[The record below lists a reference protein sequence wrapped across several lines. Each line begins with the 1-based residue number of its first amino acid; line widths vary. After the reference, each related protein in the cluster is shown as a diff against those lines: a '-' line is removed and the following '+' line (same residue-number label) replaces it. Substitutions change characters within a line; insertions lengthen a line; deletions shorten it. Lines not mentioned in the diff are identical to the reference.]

1 MKIKKILLFIL
12 GLLLFFTLASCNN
25 NTSTTNPDDTKEPD
39 TPGTTDPVT
48 PSTPTRDVAYPT
60 AYPDYTEDSLMI
72 HYQRKDNKYKPW
84 SLWVWLPSKDGK
96 QYNFNYMDDFGVI
109 AYYKLSEIGAQ
120 SDGRIGFIVAQL
132 PGWGAKDVDSDRY
145 IDLSSYTKD
154 SKSIFHIYLF
164 TGDPNMYSN
173 ADKSQ
178 SDGISKASFESRTS
192 IALETTNEISHYT
205 IYKNDQVVT
214 EDDVDNLKSTRI
226 NLDSDKKFEFGNNYS
241 IKVKF
246 VKSKE
251 EMTSFIAFTKL
262 YDQAFDEE
270 YYYDGELGAIYT
282 STSTTFKVWSPVSTR
297 IDVIVYESGTPKA
310 LNATLGNDTIVETKT
325 MTKGTKG
332 VFTATINGNLE
343 GKYYTYKV
351 FNCNNPNG
359 AEVVDP
365 YAKSAG
371 INGSRGMIVDFSKTN
386 PENWN
391 SVTPLQID
399 RKALTV
405 YELHVADLTSSA
417 TWGGTEA
424 NAKKFLGL
432 QESGTTY
439 TKNGK
444 TVTTG
449 FDHIKE
455 LGVNAVQLLPIFDQ
469 ANDEVNPTFNWGYNP
484 LNYNCLEGSYSSDA
498 YDGYARIKEFKQVV
512 KAYNEA
518 GINII
523 MDVVYNHTNSVAG
536 TNFDVLMPGYYF
548 RYNADGNLY
557 NGSGCGNETASEH
570 LMFRKFMIDSTTFWM
585 EEYKL
590 GGFRFDLMGL
600 HDTTT
605 MAKIVEEC
613 EKINPKA
620 TIYGEPWTGGT
631 SGLAAKD
638 QAIQNNHQSYVGYGC
653 FNDKFRD
660 ELVKGGLS
668 AASDL
673 SWISSTKYNMSAL
686 DVIEAGF
693 KGTAKLSLSTIPVDK
708 TVNYATCHDNYTLY
722 DRFKAAGIQDNA
734 TLKKMAMLANA
745 MVFTSNGTT
754 FILSGEE
761 FLRTKAGNSNSYN
774 ASYKINELNY
784 ALKIDNYDMF
794 ENYKKLISFK
804 QSCKGLQVSD
814 TATIT
819 VNQYNAGNTFE
830 IIVRD
835 ETNHKEYHIIHNN
848 GILKGQKSFDL
859 SSETLYLDTLGLHTE
874 GLGTEVTLEVYE
886 TIITYKQI

>member
-1 MKIKKILLFIL
+1 MKIKRILLFIL
-12 GLLLFFTLASCNN
+12 GLFLMVTMASCNGN
-25 NTSTTNPDDTKEPD
+25 SASTPDPGKTD
-39 TPGTTDPVT
+39 PGTTDPGT
-48 PSTPTRDVAYPT
+48 PSTPSTQTRDVAYST
-60 AYPDYTEDSLMI
+60 AYPDYNEDSLMI

-84 SLWVWLPSKDGK
+84 SLWIWLPSKDGK
-96 QYNFNYMDDFGVI
+96 QYNYNYMDDFGVI
-109 AYYKLSEIGAQ
+109 AYYKLSEIGAE
-120 SDGRIGFIVAQL
+120 SDGKIGFIVAQL
-132 PGWGAKDVDSDRY
+132 PGWAAKDVDSDRY
-145 IDLSSYTKD
+145 IDLTGFEKD
-154 SKSIFHIYLF
+154 SKSIFHVYLF
-164 TGDPNMYSN
+164 QGDTNMYST

-178 SDGISKASFESRTS
+178 PDRITTASFDSRTQIS
-192 IALETTNEISHYT
+192 VATTNPIKSYKV
-205 IYKNDQVVT
+205 YKNEELIQ
-214 EDDVDNLKSTRI
+214 DDNVDNLTSLKI
-226 NLDSDKKFEFGNNYS
+226 NLDSDKSFQFGYNYTV
-241 IKVKF
+241 KVKF
-246 VKSKE
+246 TNSNE
-251 EMTSFIAFTKL
+251 ELTSVIAFSKL
-262 YDQAFDEE
+262 YDSTFDAE
-270 YYYDGELGAIYT
+270 YYYDGELGAIY
-282 STSTTFKVWSPVSTR
+282 SSSQTTFKVWSPVSTR
-297 IDVIVYESGTPKA
+297 IDVIVYESGTPTSVS
-310 LNATLGNDTIVETKT
+310 ATLGNDTVVQTRQ
-325 MTKGTKG
+325 MTKGDKG
-332 VFTATINGNLE
+332 VFSATITGDLE

-351 FNCNNPNG
+351 YNYNNLNG
-359 AEVVDP
+359 TEVVDP

-371 INGSRGMIVDFSKTN
+371 INGLRGMIVDFSKTN

-391 SVTPLQID
+391 DVSALQID

-405 YELHVADLTSSA
+405 YELHVADLTSST

-432 QESGTTY
+432 QEAGTTY
-439 TKNGK
+439 AKDGK

-469 ANDEVNPTFNWGYNP
+469 ANDEVNSSFNWGYNP

-498 YDGYARIKEFKQVV
+498 YDGYARIREFKQVV

-548 RYNADGNLY
+548 RYNSEGVLY

-570 LMFRKFMIDSTTFWM
+570 LMFRKFMVDSTTFWLS
-585 EEYKL
+585 EYKL

-600 HDTTT
+600 HDVTT

-613 EKINPKA
+613 EKINSKA

-631 SGLAAKD
+631 SGLATSQ
-638 QAIQNNHQSYVGYGC
+638 QAVQSNHSLYQGYGC

-668 AASDL
+668 AKTDL
-673 SWISSTKYNMSAL
+673 SWISSTKYNMSDM
-686 DVIEAGF
+686 DVLVAGF
-693 KGTAKLSLSTIPVDK
+693 KGGTKLSLSTIPADK

-722 DRFKAAGIQDNA
+722 DRFKAAGVTDNA
-734 TLKKMAMLANA
+734 TVKKMAMLANA

-754 FILSGEE
+754 FMLSGEE

-784 ALKIDNYDMF
+784 ALKIDNFDMF
-794 ENYKKLISFK
+794 ENYQKLIAFK
-804 QSCKGLQVSD
+804 QNCKALQVSD
-814 TATIT
+814 SSTIE
-819 VNQYNAGNTFE
+819 VNYYNTGNTFE
-830 IIVRD
+830 IILRD
-835 ETNHKEYHIIHNN
+835 EANHKEYHVMHNN

-859 SSETLYLDTLGLHTE
+859 TGHTLYLDTLGLLE
-874 GLGTEVTLEVYE
+874 GELGEVTLDAYQ
-886 TIITYKQI
+886 TIITYKEI